1 MNVLIKIYVRG
12 GVLRALIYK
21 QRNMTGVQFANR
33 IGITP
38 ATLSRLL
45 HGRVAVSKPTERL
58 IMRSFSG
65 MKDNQNKRVG
75 WDTIFKIE
83 ETTTSEV

>member
-1 MNVLIKIYVRG
+1 MKIYVRG
-12 GVLRALIYK
+12 GILRALIYK
-21 QRNMTGVQFANR
+21 QRNMTGVQFANK

-38 ATLSRLL
+38 TALSLLL
-45 HGRVAVSKPTERL
+45 HERVSVSKPTERR
-58 IMRSFSG
+58 IMQAFSG

-83 ETTTSEV
+83 ETTTSGI